1 MKCGTGRMRRVI
13 LAGIYMYLGIPFM
26 IFCIGWCRWY
36 IGIPAAAVVAVSC
49 VLSVKEYKDSSCGVE
64 HLSESC
70 VWQRGQLLRIV
81 AVVLA
86 VLLWAGLSGVGG
98 YVWQNPDHPVRNG
111 MYQLLTQ
118 QGWPCMKQDRGIV
131 YYIGYW
137 LPAAAV
143 GKLFGMH
150 AGWAVQYLWAVAGI
164 LLMYGQICVVRRKL
178 SVWPLVLLICFS
190 GPDALGMLF
199 AGSDTLEV
207 FGTQHIEWWQPD
219 YQFSSMTTQLFWVF
233 NQAVPVWLL
242 SALLFLGE
250 KPRNMVFSA
259 SLVML
264 TSTLPFIG
272 IVPFLAYFMVT
283 RCEWGSGRRP
293 VRQLLAECWDNWG
306 SLQNVLGG
314 GVSAL
319 VSAVYLSGNDALRES
334 VQVLQAPGRIFLI
347 LGAALLLTAVFWI
360 LATLAMR
367 GFGRQ
372 LIATAAVTGVC
383 AVIWLVYRL
392 PYGEW
397 QSPLYNWFSLT
408 LFYMVE
414 AGIFLCVLYPYVEDR
429 GLLILNAVCLY
440 VIPLFMLKNSR
451 DICMRASI
459 PGLFLIM
466 LWCMHAMDSGIRK
479 KGFYRICILF
489 ALLAAGSITPLHEI
503 KRSVVN
509 TRDYYE
515 NTAVEEDHLY
525 YGRFF
530 SGSTKGFFWR
540 YMAKQ

>member
-1 MKCGTGRMRRVI
+1 MKSGTGRMHRVI
-13 LAGIYMYLGIPFM
+13 LAGIYMYLGIPVM

-36 IGIPAAAVVAVSC
+36 IGIPAAAAVAVSC
-49 VLSVKEYKDSSCGVE
+49 VLCVKEYRDSSG
-64 HLSESC
+64 SEGDLPGNGA
-70 VWQRGQLLRIV
+70 WRRGQMLRAA

-86 VLLWAGLSGVGG
+86 VLLWTGLSGVGG

-111 MYQLLTQ
+111 MFELLTQ
-118 QGWPCMKQDRGIV
+118 QEWPCIRQDRGIV

-137 LPAAAV
+137 LPAAAA
-143 GKLFGMH
+143 GKLLGMQ

-164 LLMYGQICVVRRKL
+164 LLMYAQICIFRRKI
-178 SVWPLVLLICFS
+178 SVWPMALIIFFS

-199 AGSDTLEV
+199 AGTEQLEV
-207 FGTQHIEWWQPD
+207 FGSQHIEWWLPD

-250 KPRNMVFSA
+250 KPRNMIFSA

-272 IVPFLAYFMVT
+272 IVPFAAYFLIS
-283 RCEWGSGRRP
+283 RCKWGSGRRP
-293 VRQLLAECWDNWG
+293 VRQLLAECRDNWG
-306 SLQNVLGG
+306 SLQNILGG

-319 VSAVYLSGNDALRES
+319 VSAAYLSGNGALRES
-334 VQVLQAPGRIFLI
+334 IWILDAPGRGLLI
-347 LGAALLLTAVFWI
+347 LSAALLLAAAFWI

-367 GFGRQ
+367 GFGRRMAR
-372 LIATAAVTGVC
+372 IAAAAGML
-383 AVIWLVYRL
+383 AVIWLVCRL

-397 QSPLYNWFSLT
+397 RSPLYNWISLT

-414 AGIFLCVLYPYVEDR
+414 AGVFLCVLYPYVEDR
-429 GLLILNAVCLY
+429 GLFVFNAVCLY
-440 VIPLFMLKNSR
+440 VIPLLMLKNSR

-466 LWCMHAMDSGIRK
+466 LWCIRALDSRVRK
-479 KGFYRICILF
+479 KGMYRVCILA

-503 KRSVVN
+503 RRSVVN

-515 NTAVEEDHLY
+515 NTAVEKDHLY

-530 SGSTKGFFWR
+530 SGSTNGFFWR
-540 YMAKQ
+540 YIAKQ